1 MANPS
6 EQFPNPV
13 GIDLD
18 ITAKKGE
25 KFSVEDGFTW
35 LVRGFAFLTVAI
47 LFWMTWVVFTKAQ
60 PAIAKFGL
68 GFFTSTTWDVP
79 NEIFGALPYI
89 YGTLFSSILS
99 LLIAVPIGLAV
110 ALVTSEDIFPQKVRT
125 PVAFIVEL
133 IAAIPSVVIGLWG
146 FFVLSPFLR
155 PAQQWLYDN
164 FKVIPLFSTP
174 PSDTNMLMAGIIL
187 GIMIL
192 PTMAAISRDVLLLVP
207 KELRTGSMALGST
220 RWETIF
226 RVILPSGLSGIVG
239 AAMLALGRALGETM
253 AVTLIIGNNPLIS
266 ASLFDP
272 GYTIPAVLAV
282 EFAEATDFHISALM
296 YLALILFALTL
307 VVNIGAVLFVQSLGA
322 KNR

>member
-25 KFSVEDGFTW
+25 IFSIEDGFAW
-35 LVRGFAFLTVAI
+35 LVRSFAFITVVI

-68 GFFTSTTWDVP
+68 GFLTSRTWDVP
-79 NEIFGALPYI
+79 EEIFGALPYI

-99 LLIAVPIGLAV
+99 LLIAVPVGLAV
-110 ALVTSEDIFPQKVRT
+110 ALVTSEDIFPENIRT

-133 IAAIPSVVIGLWG
+133 IAAIPSVIIGLWG

-164 FKVIPLFSTP
+164 FKAIPLFSTP

-192 PTMAAISRDVLLLVP
+192 PTMAAISRDILLLVP

-282 EFAEATDFHISALM
+282 EFAEASDFHISALM

-307 VVNIGAVLFVQSLGA
+307 VVNIAAVVFVESRK